1 MREPIIFVTLLVGL
15 ATFCQ
20 AQSKSVPEPSSDT
33 FSRFVGQRPTEK
45 AQPAKSVVYT
55 NQHYGFAFTLPKSW
69 KGFSI
74 LVSDWSGFGPRDNEM
89 KEHGPEFTI
98 RHPLWTEADPRQ
110 DIPIMVFTHAQWDES
125 EKNQI
130 IVSAAP
136 IGPSELGRNKKFVF
150 ALPPRYNYAF
160 PDGFQEVDEIMRRK
174 PLRAFNETAFHP

>member
-15 ATFCQ
+15 ATSCQ
-20 AQSKSVPEPSSDT
+20 PQSKSVPESSSER
-33 FSRFVGQRPTEK
+33 FSRFLGQRTTGKP
-45 AQPAKSVVYT
+45 QPAKSVVYT
-55 NQHYGFAFTLPKSW
+55 NKHYGFAFTLPNTW

-74 LVSDWSGFGPRDNEM
+74 LVSDWSGFDSRDNVI
-89 KEHGPEFTI
+89 KEHGPELTI

-110 DIPIMVFTHAQWDES
+110 DIPIMVFTHAQWNET

-136 IGPSELGRNKKFVF
+136 IGPSELGRNNKFVF
-150 ALPPRYNYAF
+150 ALPARYNYAL
-160 PDGFQEVDEIMRRK
+160 PEGFQEVDEIMRRK